1 MTKFP
6 LLRAGQGM
14 EITLAGNCIEFS
26 STVAPPIVAEIT
38 GTSGTNAAGA
48 TRYTWREMSV
58 NQTGSVYEPTRGG
71 RTGNGT
77 ISPAYELNNAPA
89 EVGTIVLLRV
99 RGSGTESQGQAV
111 YEFALGGGGT
121 TAKVVRVIADWSL
134 FPQYT
139 PVQATGM
146 GWLYFANVLND
157 VGAAYGSPDAWVL
170 PTAGE
175 TPGALRSTVLRDL
188 GDYIGVQTANS
199 YNDKPIYLVPNT
211 YLTTYIPYSF
221 VCGNNGLEITYQH
234 LRIPNAIS
242 LGFITP

>member
-1 MTKFP
+1 MSKFP

-48 TRYTWREMSV
+48 TKYTWREMSV
-58 NQTGSVYEPTRGG
+58 NKTGSVYEPTRGG
-71 RTGNGT
+71 RTGTGAAN
-77 ISPAYELNNAPA
+77 PAYELNDAPA
-89 EVGTIVLLRV
+89 EAGTIVLLRV

-111 YEFALGGGGT
+111 YEFSLGGGGT
-121 TAKVVRVIADWSL
+121 TVKVVRVIADWSA

-139 PVQATGM
+139 PVQVTGI
-146 GWLYFANVLND
+146 GWLYFAYVLSD
-157 VGAAYGSPDAWVL
+157 LGGAYSVDAWVL

-188 GDYIGVQTANS
+188 GDYIGVQTSIN
-199 YNDKPIYLVPNT
+199 YLEKPIFLVPNT
-211 YLTTYIPYSF
+211 YLATYIPYSF
-221 VCGNNGLEITYQH
+221 TCGDNGLEITYQQ

-242 LGFITP
+242 LGFVSP